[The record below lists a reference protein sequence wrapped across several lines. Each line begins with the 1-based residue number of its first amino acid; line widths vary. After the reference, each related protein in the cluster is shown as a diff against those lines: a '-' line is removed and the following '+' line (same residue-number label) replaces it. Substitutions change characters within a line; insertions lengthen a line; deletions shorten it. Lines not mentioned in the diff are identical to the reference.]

1 MPYCEFVKIE
11 RNTPGKHTVEVDNPE
26 PPNEFLLIPTESTY
40 SSERQEIRLP
50 TTIVI
55 LLSCFVGYKHAI
67 GANTQK
73 LSALFTF
80 NRYCPFI
87 SHHVPFSGAQI
98 LISTSDCLVMGP
110 I

>member
-11 RNTPGKHTVEVDNPE
+11 CNTPGKHTVEVDIPE

-55 LLSCFVGYKHAI
+55 LLSCFVDDKHAI

-73 LSALFTF
+73 LSALFIFTQSF
-80 NRYCPFI
+80 QYI
-87 SHHVPFSGAQI
+87 SHHVTSSGTQF
-98 LISTSDCLVMGP
+98 
-110 I
+110 